1 MVIDVTDSE
10 KVKEII
16 AQLKVGRTN
25 LVTFGLSQA
34 KLQQRLQV
42 SQLEMKRIESTLI
55 LSVSRETLTDGRPAY
70 TDEWVKKALVEERLA
85 KHERFCTLLKKH
97 GLLQKQ
103 LARKVK
109 DLSLTQVKVDDLES
123 QERLHLAHH

>member
-1 MVIDVTDSE
+1 MPIDTE
-10 KVKEII
+10 TRQTVKEII
-16 AQLKVGRTN
+16 TQLKELRTN
-25 LVTFGLSQA
+25 LVSFGLAQA
-34 KLQQRLQV
+34 KLQQRLQT

-55 LSVSRETLTDGRPAY
+55 LGVSREILADGRPAY

-85 KHERFCTLLKKH
+85 KHERFCKLLKKH

-109 DLSLTQVKVDDLES
+109 DLSLTQVKVDDLEA